1 MFEINVKNVL
11 IKVDFELKRVFCV
24 EHNGRP
30 LVAHVYGSHDMQPEL
45 QCLYQ
50 YPSLAT
56 SMKLPKTN
64 AENVVQLIEFNKNK
78 KFKLVKAKLDTK
90 LYYVHHHYGK
100 YYMYGQVPA
109 VVTFDSKLYNSFI
122 GSPIFDEQ
130 DNVISF
136 VTDCY
141 MDDIGQRIL
150 PVTGESYR
158 LHGMICLNGTIR
170 IYGEDDVVQDVF
182 DTNININIIYKK
194 KTVEVYVMYNGETI
208 SYVKIKSKFAGNV
221 LIV

>member
-11 IKVDFELKRVFCV
+11 MKVDFELKRVFCV
-24 EHNGRP
+24 EHNGQP
-30 LVAHVYGSHDMQPEL
+30 LVAHVYGPHDTQPEL
-45 QCLYQ
+45 QSLFQ

-56 SMKLPKTN
+56 SMKLPKIN
-64 AENVVQLIEFNKNK
+64 SESVVQMIEFKKNK
-78 KFKLVKAKLDTK
+78 KIKFVKAKLDTK

-109 VVTFDSKLYNSFI
+109 IVTFDAKLYNSFI

-130 DNVISF
+130 YNLVSF

-141 MDDIGQRIL
+141 MNEMGQRIF

-158 LHGMICLNGTIR
+158 LHGMICLNGTVR
-170 IYGEDDVVQDVF
+170 IYNEKDFVQNVLDA
-182 DTNININIIYKK
+182 NININIIYKR
-194 KTVEVYVMYNGETI
+194 KTVEVYVIYNGDTI
-208 SYVKIKSKFAGNV
+208 SYVKIRSKFAGNV